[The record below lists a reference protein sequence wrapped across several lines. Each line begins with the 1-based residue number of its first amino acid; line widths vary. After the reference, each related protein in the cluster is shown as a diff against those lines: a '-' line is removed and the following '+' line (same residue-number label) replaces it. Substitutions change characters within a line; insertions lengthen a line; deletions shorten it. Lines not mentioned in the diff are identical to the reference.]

1 MNDLRYR
8 MADKLNLFSER
19 TQNNIINN
27 LRTRGEFRC
36 QKNGVEYQFVMRGNA
51 VKLEEFDIK
60 TKYDIKETKVDEYNK
75 QTTYQIQDQS
85 DIYWALVYKLH
96 LFSNETQSYIMNKLV
111 NGEVAVLR
119 KGGISYEFSIDANGK
134 ITIKEFEY
142 LRHTYETG
150 NNRSNES
157 SGSSRADGSSFNAS
171 NVAKQERIQLLED
184 IIARAEDIK
193 KFTDKFA
200 NILSDSFK
208 VTDEAGVQEL
218 KKTTRLIKAFWHTDI
233 GKGAPDELQQ
243 LCDELFN
250 MTDGRYTVMGQSR
263 MGTPDEVNGILHRIR
278 ELTNIDAL
286 KSELE
291 RLKQ

>member
-1 MNDLRYR
+1 M
-8 MADKLNLFSER
+8 
-19 TQNNIINN
+19 
-27 LRTRGEFRC
+27 
-36 QKNGVEYQFVMRGNA
+36 
-51 VKLEEFDIK
+51 
-60 TKYDIKETKVDEYNK
+60 
-75 QTTYQIQDQS
+75 
-85 DIYWALVYKLH
+85 
-96 LFSNETQSYIMNKLV
+96 
-111 NGEVAVLR
+111 
-119 KGGISYEFSIDANGK
+119 
-134 ITIKEFEY
+134 
-142 LRHTYETG
+142 
-150 NNRSNES
+150 
-157 SGSSRADGSSFNAS
+157 
-171 NVAKQERIQLLED
+171 
-184 IIARAEDIK
+184 
-193 KFTDKFA
+193 
-200 NILSDSFK
+200 SDSFK